1 MDEMRYQVI
10 ITGQFVA
17 GTPHWEAVRAF
28 ASLFSLSFEEA
39 LARFELAPCVVRSGL
54 SREQAEK
61 YCRVLQRQSIHCEF
75 RAEQAWRQ
83 AGGGLHY

>member
-10 ITGQFVA
+10 ITGQFREGA
-17 GTPHWEAVRAF
+17 RHWEAVRAF

-61 YCRVLQRQSIHCEF
+61 YCRVLQRQAIQCEF
-75 RAEQAWRQ
+75 RAEQEWQ
-83 AGGGLHY
+83 QLGGATY

>member
-10 ITGQFVA
+10 ITGQFA
-17 GTPHWEAVRAF
+17 EGARHWEAVRAF

-39 LARFELAPCVVRSGL
+39 LARFEQAPCVVRSGL

-61 YCRVLQRQSIHCEF
+61 YCRVLQRQAIHCEF
-75 RAEQAWRQ
+75 RPEQQWRRLG
-83 AGGGLHY
+83 AARY